1 MIPRATF
8 QTLRQIKIRANRSLL
23 LSLAVVLS
31 GALFGCATHSKIPA
45 TPAHPEVKEDLP
57 IQFAGYREFY
67 TFVAKRTYGGMLML
81 RGTNAPFILAA
92 DSTTEILT
100 VESKS
105 LPYLYLVTPHFY
117 NGGIYDKIRGVQGNG
132 EYYLLR
138 PLATNYIGFD
148 TDKGFELLGIAEGNS
163 CKLSYSNGVPQ
174 LVTHSHLSATEHP
187 QSIYKWNGK
196 IFEPVK

>member
-1 MIPRATF
+1 MISRAIF
-8 QTLRQIKIRANRSLL
+8 QTLHQVGICANLKILL
-23 LSLAVVLS
+23 CLAVVS
-31 GALFGCATHSKIPA
+31 IGGLFGCATHRQSS
-45 TPAHPEVKEDLP
+45 TTNSDTEVKEDLP
-57 IQFAGYREFY
+57 IKFADYQEFY

-81 RGTNAPFILAA
+81 QRTNAPFILAA

-100 VESKS
+100 LESKS
-105 LPYLYLVTPHFY
+105 LPYIYLVTPHFY
-117 NGGIYDKIRGVQGNG
+117 NGGVYDKIRGVQGNG

-174 LVTHSHLSATEHP
+174 LVTHSHFSATEYP
-187 QSIYKWNGK
+187 QSIYEWNGK
-196 IFEPVK
+196 VFELVK